1 MVLSSHKVR
10 LDRMWNSD
18 QLPMARCVG
27 NRGQAATRIWIVESM
42 MSRSSSVS
50 LDSEH
55 AHLSCRQGNKLPP
68 VMFTQTDN
76 LSQSA
81 WVAAEIRAAAHSC
94 IAVFSRL
101 GVARKFLSSKMW
113 TVCMHA
119 LPVGQA
125 KLVTRAGRP
134 ATTCERLWHFKSD
147 GGKGLTGCAYQA
159 STHPACHTQPIT
171 GPKVDGLYLKT
182 CMFAWCRHSAG
193 SMCELL

>member
-1 MVLSSHKVR
+1 MLRSLSSTLGQSAYGSHTTWLHMVLSSHKVR

-101 GVARKFLSSKMW
+101 GGCQKVPFLKD
-113 TVCMHA
+113 VDCLHA
-119 LPVGQA
+119 
-125 KLVTRAGRP
+125 RP
-134 ATTCERLWHFKSD
+134 ASGT
-147 GGKGLTGCAYQA
+147 GK
-159 STHPACHTQPIT
+159 ACDESWTSGHN
-171 GPKVDGLYLKT
+171 
-182 CMFAWCRHSAG
+182 M
-193 SMCELL
+193 